1 MNNLREYLTTGQYAV
16 GSWINTRS
24 TVVAELMAATGF
36 DFLVVDAEHSAVDV
50 PQAQDLFQAI
60 AAGNPDCAPLVR
72 LPGSDYETTKRYMD
86 AGAVGV
92 IAPLVN
98 SASQAVEVV
107 DAVKYPPLGRRG
119 LGFGRSSKYGLE
131 IAREISSANENSFV
145 CVQIEHIDGVENI
158 DEILAV
164 QGVDA
169 VIIGP
174 YDLSA
179 SLGIP
184 GELDHLDLIAA
195 QKRILTAC
203 ETHSI
208 VAGIHVVRPDAQE
221 LMDRYREGYRFLAYS
236 LDITMLA
243 SVCQSGLRDFRELA
257 ANSDTE

>member
-1 MNNLREYLTTGQYAV
+1 MVNNFRERLVSGHHAV

-24 TVVAELMAATGF
+24 AVVAELMAATGF
-36 DFLVVDAEHSAVDV
+36 DFLVVDSEHSAVDV
-50 PQAQDLFQAI
+50 PKAQDLFQAI

-72 LPGSDYETTKRYMD
+72 LPGSDYDTTKRYMD
-86 AGAVGV
+86 AGAIGV

-119 LGFGRSSKYGLE
+119 LGYGRSSKYGLE
-131 IAREISSANENSFV
+131 IKKEISSANEYTFV

-184 GELDHLDLIAA
+184 GELDHPDVIAA
-195 QKRILTAC
+195 QRRILAAC
-203 ETHSI
+203 ETYRV
-208 VAGIHVVRPDAQE
+208 VAGIHVVRPDAGE
-221 LMDRYREGYRFLAYS
+221 LIARFREGYRFLAYS

-243 SVCQSGLRDFRELA
+243 SVCQSGLKQFHELV
-257 ANSDTE
+257 ANNG